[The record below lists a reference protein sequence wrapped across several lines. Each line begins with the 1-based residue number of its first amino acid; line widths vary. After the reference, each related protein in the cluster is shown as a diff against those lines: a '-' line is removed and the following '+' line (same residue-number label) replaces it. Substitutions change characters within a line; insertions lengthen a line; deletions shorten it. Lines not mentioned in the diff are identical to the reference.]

1 MIDSWA
7 ATRTTRSQ
15 IKKHHHLLIAHH
27 ILLNMLCETLFAPQ
41 IAAIDHKWKSNVKEK
56 APEKVLAVK
65 TLNLVLRREKHLFEL
80 VKTYNHRLCYPVY
93 LMGLWLFNIC
103 TTWRRGEQRFRVEW
117 LNQHVPQ
124 RLRFYEIN
132 CGMEKAFKTRFGKII
147 IRLGWRPNFERR
159 WWKYFPGFFV
169 C

>member
-56 APEKVLAVK
+56 ASEKVSVVK

-93 LMGLWLFNIC
+93 LMALWLFNIC
-103 TTWRRGEQRFRVEW
+103 MKERGATFSCRMAKSACFTTVEFLRNKLWNGES
-117 LNQHVPQ
+117 
-124 RLRFYEIN
+124 I
-132 CGMEKAFKTRFGKII
+132 
-147 IRLGWRPNFERR
+147 
-159 WWKYFPGFFV
+159 
-169 C
+169 